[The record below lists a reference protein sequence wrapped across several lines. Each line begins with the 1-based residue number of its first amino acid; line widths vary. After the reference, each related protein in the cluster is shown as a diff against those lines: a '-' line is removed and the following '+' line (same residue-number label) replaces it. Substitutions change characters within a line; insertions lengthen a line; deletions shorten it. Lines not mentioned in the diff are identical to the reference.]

1 MKIIQSDYRAAL
13 YIRLSKD
20 DGDKEESESVQNQRK
35 ILNTYAKENK
45 FKVYDEYV
53 DDGYTGTNFNRPGFK
68 RMIEDV
74 EKGKVNMI
82 ISKTLSRLGRDYIET
97 GRYIESYF
105 PEKNIRYIAI
115 LDDID
120 SFLD

>member
-1 MKIIQSDYRAAL
+1 MNILQSDYRAAL

-82 ISKTLSRLGRDYIET
+82 IIIK
-97 GRYIESYF
+97 
-105 PEKNIRYIAI
+105 I
-115 LDDID
+115 L
-120 SFLD
+120 

>member
-1 MKIIQSDYRAAL
+1 MNILQSDYRAAL

-82 ISKTLSRLGRDYIET
+82 ISKTLSNKL
-97 GRYIESYF
+97 
-105 PEKNIRYIAI
+105 
-115 LDDID
+115 
-120 SFLD
+120 FL

>member
-1 MKIIQSDYRAAL
+1 MNILQSDYRAAL

-53 DDGYTGTNFNRPGFK
+53 DDGYTGTSFN
-68 RMIEDV
+68 
-74 EKGKVNMI
+74 I
-82 ISKTLSRLGRDYIET
+82 IPTQSW
-97 GRYIESYF
+97 
-105 PEKNIRYIAI
+105 
-115 LDDID
+115 
-120 SFLD
+120 